1 MGSAEL
7 LTPGGRR
14 RWFPAARPNL
24 STLAVV
30 LATTW
35 LCTAAAMA
43 GWSLLPVLGGWHPY
57 VIVSGS
63 MAPRIEPGDV
73 VCVDPGALSQLRRG
87 QIVVVHD
94 PVRPGRLL
102 AHRVVEIRPDGSLV
116 TKGDANPVPDS
127 THVPA
132 GGAVGVVRLVVPSI
146 GRLALLRTD
155 PRPDG
160 LGLVGVTALAA
171 VLMTVLRPHERVQST
186 PTGGLRWH
194 RSLQVGLHRVHPP
207 APRRATTHPTA
218 HALPRRRGPI
228 RRALHGQ
235 ALNGALPWQPR
246 RRTRR
251 PVPDGWGPYVHGP
264 ARPSAGRSRI
274 SRRRAARAR

>member
-1 MGSAEL
+1 VGSPEL

-14 RWFPAARPNL
+14 RWFPGARPAL
-24 STLAVV
+24 STVAAVV
-30 LATTW
+30 ATTW

-73 VCVDPGALSQLRRG
+73 VCVDPGALAGLHRG

-102 AHRVVEIRPDGSLV
+102 AHRVVEVRRDGSLV

-160 LGLVGVTALAA
+160 LGLIGVTALAA
-171 VLMTVLRPHERVQST
+171 VLMAVLRPHERVQTS
-186 PTGGLRWH
+186 PTGRLRWH
-194 RSLQVGLHRVHPP
+194 RSLQPGLRRVHPVTP
-207 APRRATTHPTA
+207 HRVVRERP
-218 HALPRRRGPI
+218 RRGPI
-228 RRALHGQ
+228 RRALHPVPGA
-235 ALNGALPWQPR
+235 ALSSV
-246 RRTRR
+246 RR
-251 PVPDGWGPYVHGP
+251 PARAAWGPPVRPPAGP
-264 ARPSAGRSRI
+264 ARGSRLARL
-274 SRRRAARAR
+274 SRQASRAR